1 MWLRVRIGGYKIFT
15 AAANADANKSLK
27 GGYWGIGNKNS
38 GCMGILAILSILV
51 LFGLILI
58 LTDC

>member
-27 GGYWGIGNKNS
+27 GGYCGFGIS
-38 GCMGILAILSILV
+38 
-51 LFGLILI
+51 FLIGYI
-58 LTDC
+58 SFINN